1 MGKVNDDLIHKLSN
15 LARLN
20 FNKNEAE
27 KMKSDLSKILSFIK
41 KLSKVETKD
50 IKPLVHIN
58 KQTNIMRDDIV
69 SDKTTQK
76 EALLNA
82 PKKDSDY
89 FKVPT
94 VLKK

>member
-1 MGKVNDDLIHKLSN
+1 MGKVNDDLIHNLSR
-15 LARLN
+15 LARLD
-20 FNKNEAE
+20 FNKEDKE
-27 KMKSDLSKILSFIK
+27 KMKSDLSKILSFID
-41 KLSKVETKD
+41 KLSKIETKN
-50 IKPLVHIN
+50 IKPLIYIN
-58 KQTNIMRDDIV
+58 SQTNIMRDDII
-69 SDKTTQK
+69 DNEITQK

>member
-1 MGKVNDDLIHKLSN
+1 MLCNLWIVISSLEDSN
-15 LARLN
+15 LVMAFEQN
-20 FNKNEAE
+20 
-27 KMKSDLSKILSFIK
+27 
-41 KLSKVETKD
+41 LSKVETKD